1 SQKREP
7 MMATK
12 NGKTRRKIDLL
23 QMSDV
28 ERVKF
33 MEKIKLSLRQSI
45 SEAKLLKALLQYE
58 SITINGHVVFS
69 EDGPLNGLVI
79 QKGDL

>member
-1 SQKREP
+1 

>member
-1 SQKREP
+1 

-79 QKGDL
+79 QKATYNT

>member
-1 SQKREP
+1 

-58 SITINGHVVFS
+58 SIIINGHVVFS

>member
-1 SQKREP
+1 
-7 MMATK
+7 MATK
-12 NGKTRRKIDLL
+12 NKKLRGKIDLL
-23 QMSDV
+23 EMSDI
-28 ERVKF
+28 ERTKF

-45 SEAKLLKALLQYE
+45 SEAKLWRTLLQYE

-69 EDGPLNGLVI
+69 EDGPLKGLVM